1 MAGRV
6 RHCGGGKGVWIM
18 GWLGFYR
25 SRTLLDWPCKAV
37 ESDEA
42 IEVDWRVRLG
52 MLMAGLVITGLLV
65 ALAGWV
71 GG

>member
-1 MAGRV
+1 MGRF
-6 RHCGGGKGVWIM
+6 
-18 GWLGFYR
+18 GFYR

-37 ESDEA
+37 ESDKA

-52 MLMAGLVITGLLV
+52 MLAAGLVITGLL
-65 ALAGWV
+65 AGLAGWV